1 MDARD
6 RWVTRSIPTLAA
18 AAILGAIGAV
28 LVAHALGTKAVL
40 PRTRLGGLALL
51 VSAGVLALDPGRMW
65 RDLVGSLRAAI
76 RPRERW
82 HLLALAAI
90 VLLGLAVRLEFLGL
104 AMRYDESVTF
114 LTFASQHL
122 SVALASYPF
131 PNNHFLNTLLIHFA
145 WRAFGNHPEVI
156 RLPALVAGVA
166 LVPAMYVAGR
176 MLYDQTVGLVAA
188 ALTVPS
194 GVLIEYSV
202 NARGYTL
209 VSLATVVL
217 IPLGLYA
224 LTRRSGAAWVLWAT
238 VAALGLWSVPTM
250 VYGLAIVA
258 FWILLVAL
266 LDVPRAGRLLAVVS
280 LENALLVTAGIA
292 WVLYQPAWGQYGFNY
307 NEATVPP
314 GFVEHVWNAFGLGYG
329 PLRWLFA
336 AAALAAVAL
345 HRQVAR
351 TRAPLWLAIAVVVPV
366 SITVS
371 HRVPP
376 FVRTWLFLLPLLL
389 LLAAAGLT
397 GLTRLALRTWP
408 RGRIRVVGV
417 ALPVLLAGALV
428 LAFRDSDL
436 YTVDDPP
443 TKGAD
448 QAVTYL
454 VAHWHQGQDG
464 LAIGRFAAPAF
475 QYYFLRHGIEPSAAV
490 GPVLGVAPAQPGHPT
505 YLTILEARPPTT
517 LAEAVASYPPLL
529 GSRLV
534 ERVPGG
540 VVYRSPPT

>member
-1 MDARD
+1 VDARD
-6 RWVTRSIPTLAA
+6 TWVTRSGPALAA
-18 AAILGAIGAV
+18 VAILGAAGAV
-28 LVAHALGTKAVL
+28 LVLRALGTKEVL
-40 PRTRLGGLALL
+40 PLTRLGGLALL
-51 VSAGVLALDPGRMW
+51 VSAGVLALDPGRVW
-65 RDLVGSLRAAI
+65 RDLAGSLQAAI
-76 RPRERW
+76 RPGARW

-90 VLLGLAVRLEFLGL
+90 VAIGLAVRLEFLGL
-104 AMRYDESVTF
+104 AMRFDESVTF
-114 LTFASQHL
+114 LSFASQHL
-122 SVALASYPF
+122 SAALASFPS

-166 LVPAMYVAGR
+166 IVPAIYVAGG
-176 MLYDQTVGLVAA
+176 MLYDRTVGLVAA

-194 GVLIEYSV
+194 GVLVEYSV

-250 VYGLAIVA
+250 IYGLAIVA
-258 FWILLVAL
+258 FWLLLVAV
-266 LDVPRAGRLLAVVS
+266 LDIPRAGRLVAVVS

-292 WVLYQPAWGQYGFNY
+292 WVLYQPAWGQPGFNY
-307 NEATVPP
+307 HEATVPP
-314 GFVEHVWNAFGLGYG
+314 GFVEKVWNAFGLGYG

-336 AAALAAVAL
+336 AAALAAVVL
-345 HRQVAR
+345 HRRVAR

-366 SITVS
+366 SVTVS

-408 RGRIRVVGV
+408 RGRIKVAGV
-417 ALPVLLAGALV
+417 ALPVLLAGSLA
-428 LAFRDSDL
+428 LAFRENDL
-436 YTVDDPP
+436 YTADDPP

-454 VAHWHQGQDG
+454 LAHWHQGQDG
-464 LAIGRFAAPAF
+464 LAIGRFASPAF
-475 QYYFLRHGIEPSAAV
+475 EYYFVRHGIEPIATV
-490 GPVLGVAPAQPGHPT
+490 GPVLGVAPAQTGHPT
-505 YLTILEARPPTT
+505 YLTLLEARGPT
-517 LAEAVASYPPLL
+517 LEQAMASYPPLRGL
-529 GSRLV
+529 RLV

-540 VVYRSPPT
+540 AVYRSPPA